1 MKLRIEVQRRYDP
14 ILRRMAQEAGVRLED
29 LAEAAI
35 YNLIA
40 LYVKE
45 VGVEV
50 DQAGGLPITLPPGDV
65 DPVGLKHRDDVASA
79 DL

>member
-1 MKLRIEVQRRYDP
+1 MKLRIEVQRRYDA
-14 ILRRMAQEAGVRLED
+14 ILRHMAEEAGVSIED

-50 DQAGGLPITLPPGDV
+50 DQEGGLPITLPPGDV
-65 DPVGLKHRDDVASA
+65 DPVGLKHRHDVASP
-79 DL
+79 DH